1 MENVERELT
10 LLPAGVRAYLPEKSR
25 QKRKLINRL
34 FDLAHQHDF
43 SELDLPTIDYY
54 DSITRGVSDFLAAR
68 TYQFYDGKGERLAL
82 RPDATAQVAKI
93 LSGRLEKESL
103 PGRYCY
109 CCRSFRDFELRRG
122 EAREFQ
128 QFGSEILGSNCF
140 EADRDLLFFMF
151 KMLDCCELEE
161 YIVDLG
167 HVGVYQGLIFD
178 LGLSSGLERKIWK
191 CIHRKNQAELSATL
205 SSADLSAERK
215 EALVTLP
222 ELYGGEEVF
231 KTANKIKNHSEQT
244 DRALRYLE
252 KLYQELKE
260 AGLAEVVSID
270 LGVVRDL
277 DYYTGLVFEA
287 LVPGTGKPVVG
298 GGRYDELYSSYGV
311 EMPATGLALEIE
323 RILKSDAI

>member
-10 LLPAGVRAYLPEKSR
+10 LLPAGVKAYLPEKSR

-34 FDLAHQHDF
+34 FDLAHRADF

-68 TYQFYDGKGERLAL
+68 TYQFSDGKGERLAL

-93 LSGRLEKESL
+93 LSGRLKKENL

-109 CCRSFRDFELRRG
+109 CCRSFRDFDLRRG

-128 QFGSEILGSNCF
+128 QFGAEILGRDGF
-140 EADRDLLFFMF
+140 EADRDLLIFMF
-151 KMLDCCELEE
+151 EMLECCGLEK

-167 HVGVYQGLIFD
+167 HVGVYQGLISELD
-178 LGLSSGLERKIWK
+178 LEPRLERKIRK
-191 CIHRKNQAELSATL
+191 CIHRKNQTELAEAIA
-205 SSADLSAERK
+205 SSDLDDDRK
-215 EALVTLP
+215 EALVSLP
-222 ELYGGEEVF
+222 LLYGGEEVF
-231 KTANKIKNHSEQT
+231 DEANKIQNQSKKT
-244 DRALRYLE
+244 DQALLYLE
-252 KLYQELKE
+252 KIYHELAQ
-260 AGLAEVVSID
+260 AGLSEAISVD

-311 EMPATGLALEIE
+311 VMPATGLALEVE
-323 RILKSDAI
+323 RILKDDD